1 LSAPFV
7 GTLGRVDLGH
17 SSPSEGDYPELDYMV
32 FDNADQLAELPISKT
47 NSNAMAHIVR
57 GRIRT
62 ETHHAMNLAG
72 GNAPFAGQH
81 QINDLEPR
89 FETNIRVLKDGP
101 DQQREAIA
109 ALFDALGALPVEGA
123 VTDRMNIFIVASRA
137 TDAFWPA
144 ARDKVL
150 LTGVIG
156 REQLFKL
163 RDRHLRPEFVAHNDH
178 FPYRMDIV
186 SHSQAPDNCPFEG
199 GS

>member
-163 RDRHLRPEFVAHNDH
+163 RDRQYCR
-178 FPYRMDIV
+178 I
-186 SHSQAPDNCPFEG
+186 
-199 GS
+199 